1 MHWHE
6 FTIHSSYNASEAVIA
21 ILQDIVGGYAS
32 QDTPEGVILWAWL
45 PEDERLAARALELRT
60 RVAALPEELLEAGRP
75 EVSERQVDEEDW
87 AEAWKAYWQPTR
99 VGQRIVIKPSW
110 RDWPPADQPE
120 LARPDDLVIELD
132 PGMAFGTGAHAT
144 TTLCLEALERVIRG
158 GERLVDLGCGT
169 GILSIGALMLG
180 AAEATAIDND
190 PLATEATKENCRRN
204 GVATCRVLL
213 QDTLQGV
220 EPGQDVVV
228 ANISLPIVMSVAP
241 AAYGLLKP
249 GGLFICSGF
258 YGARREELA
267 EALQKAGLTVEQFQE
282 RESWGCMIAR
292 R

>member
-1 MHWHE
+1 M
-6 FTIHSSYNASEAVIA
+6 TINTSYLASEAVA
-21 ILQDIVGGYAS
+21 TILHEFTDGFTISNTGRGLVYQ
-32 QDTPEGVILWAWL
+32 AWL
-45 PEDERLAARALELRT
+45 PEDNRLESRVEDLRQ
-60 RVAALPEELLEAGRP
+60 RFANLPAELLEDGEP
-75 EVSERQVDEEDW
+75 TVERGWINEEDW

-99 VGQRIVIKPSW
+99 VGQRLVIKPSW

-120 LARPDDLVIELD
+120 LAGPDDLVIELD

-144 TTLCLEALERVIRG
+144 TTLCLEALERVIHG

-204 GVATCRVLL
+204 GVTGCRVLL

-220 EPGQDVVV
+220 EPGQDLVV

-241 AAYGLLKP
+241 AAKELLKP

-267 EALQKAGLTVEQFQE
+267 EALQKAGLTVEQFEE